1 VHANTHHYRDS
12 WDAYWRAAEEQ
23 QQISLWDVPPELASA
38 VDLPRFAA
46 HLDRDKA
53 LIDLGCG
60 NGTQTRYLA
69 QHFGHVIGADVS
81 RAAIEAATAA
91 DPGTSYMVL
100 DPFDTSAVEALH
112 ERLGDA
118 NIYMRTVLHQIL
130 PEHRPAFA
138 RSLCTL
144 LGTTGVL
151 AFVELAPTAEQ
162 YLHDLVARYGS
173 PPGLTRVLST
183 GVRPGGVDGPEVL
196 ELLGSEN
203 FTVLAEGHS
212 TVHTTFILPDG
223 QRAQLPACFMALR
236 HAAGHPSPRP
246 AAPRTGD

>member
-1 VHANTHHYRDS
+1 MRTDTPQYGDS
-12 WDAYWRAAEEQ
+12 WDTYWSATEEQ
-23 QQISLWDVPPELASA
+23 QETSLWDAPAELASA

-46 HLDRDKA
+46 HLDRDKV

-81 RAAIEAATAA
+81 PAAIKAATAA
-91 DPGTSYMVL
+91 DPDTSYMVL
-100 DPFDTSAVEALH
+100 DLFDTPAVEALH

-138 RSLCTL
+138 RSLRTL

-162 YLHDLVARYGS
+162 YLHDLVERHGP

-183 GVRPGGVDGPEVL
+183 GVRPGSVDGPEAL
-196 ELLGSEN
+196 ALLGSDA
-203 FTVLAEGHS
+203 FTVLAEGDS
-212 TVHTTFILPDG
+212 LVHTTFTLPNG
-223 QRAQLPACFMALR
+223 QRAQVPAYFMALR
-236 HAAGHPSPRP
+236 HTTGQPS
-246 AAPRTGD
+246 APRAGD